1 MLLNHELT
9 IMQFWHAIANLNL
22 IVLALDHLITGLAGV
37 FFPKRSAGLYRRL
50 FGAQFP
56 EGSPLTSVLR
66 PWGALG
72 VFTTVAGLLPVYD
85 PIRYRPILY
94 ALVLLLALRVFI
106 RLSYDAATLAF
117 FNLTAKRNYF
127 HVYLVVQCA
136 AIILLQ
142 LAYW

>member
-1 MLLNHELT
+1 MKL
-9 IMQFWHAIANLNL
+9 WHAIANLNL
-22 IVLALDHLITGLAGV
+22 IVLALDHLLTGLAGV
-37 FFPKRSAGLYRRL
+37 FVPTRSAGLYRRL

-72 VFTTVAGLLPVYD
+72 VFTGIAGLLPVID
-85 PIRYRPILY
+85 SLRYRPILY
-94 ALVLLLALRVFI
+94 ALVLLLVLRIFI
-106 RLSYDAATLAF
+106 RLTYDPATLTF
-117 FNLTAKRNYF
+117 FNLTKRRNYF
-127 HVYLVVQCA
+127 HIFLVAQCA

>member
-1 MLLNHELT
+1 MKL
-9 IMQFWHAIANLNL
+9 WHAIANLNL
-22 IVLALDHLITGLAGV
+22 IVLALDHLVTGLAGV

-66 PWGALG
+66 PWGGLG
-72 VFTTVAGLLPVYD
+72 VFAGIAGLLPVCD

-117 FNLTAKRNYF
+117 FNLTTRRNYF
-127 HVYLVVQCA
+127 HVYLVAQCA

-142 LAYW
+142 LVYW

>member
-1 MLLNHELT
+1 MKL
-9 IMQFWHAIANLNL
+9 WHAIANLNL
-22 IVLALDHLITGLAGV
+22 IILALDHLTTGLAGV
-37 FFPKRSAGLYRRL
+37 FFPKRSVGLYRRL

-56 EGSPLTSVLR
+56 EGSPLASVLR

-72 VFTTVAGLLPVYD
+72 VFAGVSGLLPVYD
-85 PIRYRPILY
+85 PIRYRPILFV
-94 ALVLLLALRVFI
+94 LVLLLALRIFI

-117 FNLTAKRNYF
+117 FNLTARRNYF
-127 HVYLVVQCA
+127 HVYLVAQCA